1 MYQKKS
7 KGIEMLRLVAGK
19 AIAKNRHISLS
30 PQELIELLNEIDQ
43 IKPRQNKPKHKKE
56 KRMD

>member
-1 MYQKKS
+1 MYQRKM
-7 KGIEMLRLVAGK
+7 KGIEMIRIVGGR

-30 PQELIELLNEIDQ
+30 PEELIELINEIDQ
-43 IKPRQNKPKHKKE
+43 IKPRKNKPKHIKE